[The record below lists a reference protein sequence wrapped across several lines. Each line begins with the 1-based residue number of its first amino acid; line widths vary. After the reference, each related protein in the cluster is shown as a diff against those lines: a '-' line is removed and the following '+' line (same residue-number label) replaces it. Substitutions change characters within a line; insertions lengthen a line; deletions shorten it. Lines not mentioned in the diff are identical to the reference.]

1 MSGGETAW
9 MLSYSHVEQAA
20 DIILLHRQSL
30 KNLRAEAIGRQCLI
44 LTSCAAKK
52 WQKKSIIFI

>member
-44 LTSCAAKK
+44 LTSCAAKNGRK
-52 WQKKSIIFI
+52 NQ